1 MTATD
6 GSRHIEIR
14 ESYDSQDPDIGKQ
27 AAETLVRN
35 GGEQVLDNLKSHD

>member
-1 MTATD
+1 VTATD

-14 ESYDSQDPDIGKQ
+14 ESSDRQEPDIGKQ

-35 GGEQVLDNLKSHD
+35 GGEQVLDKLKSHD